1 MCIEPRQ
8 LKQRPDPA
16 VVLSKALLNA
26 SKQLTLKQ
34 DELGK
39 VIGVHRTAITRLKQN
54 LDLSP
59 DSKQGELALLLIR
72 AARALFA
79 LTGGDQAWIKHF
91 MRSQNKLTGGVPA
104 IQVQTVQGLMRVV
117 TCLDAIRGKV

>member
-1 MCIEPRQ
+1 MFLFSVRFFLPNYWFKTI
-8 LKQRPDPA
+8 
-16 VVLSKALLNA
+16 
-26 SKQLTLKQ
+26 LTC
-34 DELGK
+34 
-39 VIGVHRTAITRLKQN
+39 VLKQN

>member
-1 MCIEPRQ
+1 
-8 LKQRPDPA
+8 
-16 VVLSKALLNA
+16 
-26 SKQLTLKQ
+26 
-34 DELGK
+34 

-79 LTGGDQAWIKHF
+79 LTGGDQVWIKHF

-104 IQVQTVQGLMRVV
+104 IQVQTVQGIMRVV
-117 TCLDAIRGKV
+117 TCLNPPSTASCFSAQWKERHQQ